1 MKFWQTAENKL
12 QKPFAMQQNNINILC
27 TRPLD
32 QQFINKAE
40 GHGIHITALP
50 FIEIKLVESTSFFQL
65 VSHFASQKINA
76 VFTSVNAV
84 ESVAKPIDENPD
96 WKIFCIGGITKD
108 AVSKHFGESSI
119 AASAK
124 NASLLA
130 RKIIA
135 DNIKEIIFFCGDQR
149 LDDLP
154 ETLRSNNIRVHE
166 VIAYHTLQT
175 PHFMQEDYDSIMF
188 FSPTAVHSFF
198 SVNTIPINIVLFSI
212 GKTTTAV
219 IQTYCVNKV
228 VTSEWPGQESLLEKI
243 FEHYKKVSSE

>member
-1 MKFWQTAENKL
+1 
-12 QKPFAMQQNNINILC
+12 MQQGNINILC

-32 QQFINKAE
+32 RQILNKAE
-40 GHGIHITALP
+40 DHGIHISALS
-50 FIEIKLVESTSFFQL
+50 FIEIKQVELSSFVQL
-65 VSHFASQKINA
+65 VSHFASQKVNV

-84 ESVAKPIDENPD
+84 ESVAKHIDENPP

-108 AVSKHFGESSI
+108 SVSKHFGDRSI
-119 AASAK
+119 TASAK
-124 NASLLA
+124 NASLLS

-135 DNIKEIIFFCGDQR
+135 ENVKEITFFCGDQR

-154 ETLRSNNIRVHE
+154 ETLRSNNIRVNE

-175 PHFMQEDYDSIMF
+175 PHFVQEDYDGIMF
-188 FSPTAVHSFF
+188 FSPTAAHSFF
-198 SVNTIPINIVLFSI
+198 SANTIPTDIVLFSI
-212 GKTTTAV
+212 GKTTTAT

>member
-1 MKFWQTAENKL
+1 
-12 QKPFAMQQNNINILC
+12 MQHNNIKILC

-32 QQFINKAE
+32 LQLIGKAE
-40 GHGIHITALP
+40 DHGIHITALP
-50 FIEIKLVESTSFFQL
+50 FIEIKPDVSSSFTQL
-65 VSHFASQKINA
+65 VLHFASQKVNV

-84 ESVAKPIDENPD
+84 ESVAKHIEENPA
-96 WKIFCIGGITKD
+96 WKIFCMGGITKD
-108 AVSKHFGESSI
+108 AVSKQFGESFI
-119 AASAK
+119 VASAK

-130 RKIIA
+130 RKIIKE
-135 DNIKEIIFFCGDQR
+135 NVKEIIFFCGDQR

-175 PHFMQEDYDSIMF
+175 PHFLEEDYSSIMF

-198 SVNTIPINIVLFSI
+198 SVNTIPTDIVLFSI
-212 GKTTTAV
+212 GKTTTAT

-228 VTSEWPGQESLLEKI
+228 VTSDWPGQESLLEKI
-243 FEHYKKVSSE
+243 FEYYKKLSSGE

>member
-1 MKFWQTAENKL
+1 
-12 QKPFAMQQNNINILC
+12 MQQNNINILC

-40 GHGIHITALP
+40 DHGIHITALP
-50 FIEIKLVESTSFFQL
+50 FIDIKPVISSSFSQL
-65 VSHFASQKINA
+65 VSHFASQKINT
-76 VFTSVNAV
+76 VFTSMNAV
-84 ESVAKPIDENPD
+84 ESVAKHIDENPA
-96 WKIFCIGGITKD
+96 WKIFCIGGITRE
-108 AVSKHFGESSI
+108 AVSKHFGETSI

-130 RKIIA
+130 RKIIT
-135 DNIKEIIFFCGDQR
+135 DNLKEIIFFCGDQR

-175 PHFMQEDYDSIMF
+175 PHFVQEDYSSIMF

-198 SVNTIPINIVLFSI
+198 SVNTIPTNVVLFSI
-212 GKTTTAV
+212 GKTTTST
-219 IQTYCVNKV
+219 IHTYCVNQV
-228 VTSEWPGQESLLEKI
+228 ITSEWPGQENLLEKI
-243 FEHYKKVSSE
+243 FEHYKKVSSG